1 MKKLELLT
9 GKLTSSK
16 FKSSHFGDFFV
27 INFLILFVLLIT
39 AGCTNPSEEIIESKL
54 LVPSKTSVVPTL
66 KPVATKPNIEI
77 ESYVTQTDKNIDQLP
92 TLSISKVD
100 ITSPLKDITIDQ
112 LQSIL
117 SNPFQFPSKGKDD
130 GHPGIDIAFYSFQN
144 WTTINNHDVISIYPG
159 KVAGIIHD
167 RPPYGNAIIIETDI
181 NSLDVEERELLLSQ
195 YPDNPLQENIILQC
209 PEDFHQDRNISK
221 NDLSLY
227 FLYGHLAIY

>member
-1 MKKLELLT
+1 M
-9 GKLTSSK
+9 
-16 FKSSHFGDFFV
+16 
-27 INFLILFVLLIT
+27 
-39 AGCTNPSEEIIESKL
+39 
-54 LVPSKTSVVPTL
+54 VPSKTSVVSTL
-66 KPVATKPNIEI
+66 KPVATKLSIEI

-92 TLSISKVD
+92 TFSISKVD

-144 WTTINNHDVISIYPG
+144 WKTINNHDVISIYPG
-159 KVAGIIHD
+159 KVAGIIRD

-221 NDLSLY
+221 NNLSLY
-227 FLYGHLAIY
+227 FLYGHLASIKELKIGDMLTSGNDHWTGWKYGIFRKPSPSPGDANWAKNRNISENGTLR